1 MDKNKNLVYIV
12 SVILTALLV
21 VWGLASPMSF
31 EIAANTAKN
40 FIGDNLAWWYA
51 LVMTS
56 FIIFIVWIGFFS
68 KYKNIKLGSDD
79 SVPKFSFI
87 SWFAMLFS
95 AGMGVGLVF
104 YGTAEPLGYFAS
116 PLGFE
121 AGSNAAIDFAMQ
133 KSFLHWGLH
142 PWANYAV
149 IGLAL
154 AYFQF
159 RKKKPGLIS
168 SIFIPLI
175 GEDGANGLVGK
186 IIDILAVV
194 ATIAGVATSLGL
206 GAFQINSGLNKVFGI
221 PQNSFVLVV
230 IVVVITVI
238 FIGTAISGLEK
249 GMSQLSNLNV
259 MISVVLMIICL
270 LIGPT
275 RNILNT
281 LVEGIGKYFQ
291 GLIGNSFAVGAY
303 GEGEWFKANTIFY
316 WGWWI
321 AWAPFTGIFIAR
333 ISEGRTIKEFCAGVL
348 LVPALF
354 SFIWFSI
361 FGRFGID
368 VFLNK
373 ELYPTVAEA
382 AAAATKVA
390 SDVPTALFNILE
402 HYPFASIISVVVT
415 VLLTTFFTT
424 SANSA
429 TFVLGMLT
437 SNGDL
442 NPKIDKKLVWG
453 ILQSATALA
462 LMLFTSNGLNML
474 QTMSIVGALP
484 FSIIML
490 FIMLSV
496 IKALKSENK

>member
-1 MDKNKNLVYIV
+1 MKTNKNFVYIV
-12 SVILTALLV
+12 SVIITALLV
-21 VWGLASPMSF
+21 IWGLVSPVTF
-31 EIAANTAKN
+31 ENVANSAKN

-79 SVPKFSFI
+79 SKPKFSFI
-87 SWFAMLFS
+87 TWFAMLFS

-104 YGTAEPLGYFAS
+104 YGIAEPLGYFVN
-116 PLGFE
+116 PLNLE
-121 AGSNAAIDFAMQ
+121 AGTNEAIDFAMQ

-175 GEDGANGLVGK
+175 GEDGAKGVLGK
-186 IIDILAVV
+186 VIDILAVV
-194 ATIAGVATSLGL
+194 ATVAGVATSLGL
-206 GAFQINSGLNKVFGI
+206 GAYQINSGLNKVFGL
-221 PQNSFVLVV
+221 PENNMVLVG
-230 IVVVITVI
+230 IVVIITII

-249 GMSQLSNLNV
+249 GMSKLSNLNV
-259 MISVVLMIICL
+259 IISVIIMIACL
-270 LIGPT
+270 FIGPT
-275 RNILNT
+275 RNIFNT
-281 LVEGIGKYFQ
+281 LVEGTGKYFQ

-303 GEGEWFKANTIFY
+303 DKGTWFKDNTIFY

-368 VFLNK
+368 VFYNA
-373 ELYPTVAEA
+373 PDMSVALEEA
-382 AAAATKVA
+382 RQVA
-390 SDVPTALFNILE
+390 SNVPTALFNVLE
-402 HYPFASIISVVVT
+402 HYPFASIISVIVT

-442 NPKIDKKLVWG
+442 NPKIDKKLIWG
-453 ILQSATALA
+453 ILQSSVALA

-496 IKALKSENK
+496 VKALKADKS